1 MGLEYLPTFTYIY
14 HRFMPNVGKYTSP
27 MDPMGMRSHQ
37 MYGNRD
43 ATLEEAVGLHVSK
56 ANLSR
61 RRSVPVVV
69 GAAAMSKATGNQ
81 TTWRP

>member
-1 MGLEYLPTFTYIY
+1 
-14 HRFMPNVGKYTSP
+14 

-61 RRSVPVVV
+61 RRSVPGLV
-69 GAAAMSKATGNQ
+69 GAARKATGNQ
-81 TTWRP
+81 TTWRSVTFH